1 MDNSVQMKMLLF
13 IDLNDDVMGCTDVL
27 LLSVSFFFLFLPMS
41 GYVLNVVISNEK
53 KKKTSKMPIFQK
65 SRFFNNRFSPLMFVL

>member
-1 MDNSVQMKMLLF
+1 MLW
-13 IDLNDDVMGCTDVL
+13 DVL
-27 LLSVSFFFLFLPMS
+27 MSYNFSPSLFFSLFFLPMS

>member
-27 LLSVSFFFLFLPMS
+27 QLLSVSFFFPFFLPMS

-53 KKKTSKMPIFQK
+53 KKNLKNAYFPKK
-65 SRFFNNRFSPLMFVL
+65 

>member
-27 LLSVSFFFLFLPMS
+27 QLLSISFFFFFLFLPMS

-53 KKKTSKMPIFQK
+53 KKNLKNAYFPKK
-65 SRFFNNRFSPLMFVL
+65 